1 METNKKSP
9 KNPQNVY
16 VCDCCDYNTSNK
28 KDYTKHLTTSKHK
41 RLIETNKNPQKIP
54 TSYFHICECDK
65 KYKHL
70 SSLYKHKKICKTKT
84 VEIQNNANIEIIDKD
99 LIMMIIKQ
107 NTDLQNVI
115 YEQVKETNEFKN
127 MVLDVCQKNVLINNI
142 TNNTTNNTNS
152 NNKTFNLN
160 FFLNE
165 TCKDAMNI
173 MEFVDSINLQL
184 SDFERV
190 GEVGFVNGISDIII
204 KNLKQLDITE
214 RPIHCTDKKRAIMYV
229 KDDDK
234 WEKEDDTNKKVRR
247 AIKYIA
253 NKNIKLM
260 DAYKALHPDCQK
272 SHSKYS
278 DSYNKFVIEA
288 LGGSGNEDCDNED
301 KIISRLSKVVT
312 IEK

>member
-1 METNKKSP
+1 MTSEFTP
-9 KNPQNVY
+9 KNAKLF
-16 VCDCCDYNTSNK
+16 VCNICDFKCSKLSDFTRHNTTRKHKILTNTSEITPKSAENSVFRCNCGNN
-28 KDYTKHLTTSKHK
+28 YRH
-41 RLIETNKNPQKIP
+41 RQ
-54 TSYFHICECDK
+54 
-65 KYKHL
+65 
-70 SSLYKHKKICKTKT
+70 SLYNHKKICTFIDVIDLHSKEDSTTDKELILT
-84 VEIQNNANIEIIDKD
+84 LLQQNNQLQTQIIE
-99 LIMMIIKQ
+99 LC
-107 NTDLQNVI
+107 
-115 YEQVKETNEFKN
+115 KN
-127 MVLDVCQKNVLINNI
+127 GTTINN
-142 TNNTTNNTNS
+142 TNTNS

-173 MEFVDSINLQL
+173 MEFVDSIKLQL

-229 KDDDK
+229 KDDNK
-234 WEKEDDTNKKVRR
+234 WEKDDDTNRKVRR

-272 SHSKYS
+272 SHSIYS

-301 KIISRLSKVVT
+301 KIISRLSKVVA
-312 IEK
+312 IEKV

>member
-1 METNKKSP
+1 MSAIQKIA
-9 KNPQNVY
+9 KNRINY
-16 VCDCCDYNTSNK
+16 ECKCCDYNTCNKYDYEKHTKTIKHISNDLAMVNGDLAIKIAK
-28 KDYTKHLTTSKHK
+28 KSQQHNF
-41 RLIETNKNPQKIP
+41 ICINCNKAYNDN
-54 TSYFHICECDK
+54 SG
-65 KYKHL
+65 L
-70 SSLYKHKKICKTKT
+70 WRHKKTCVSKNYT
-84 VEIQNNANIEIIDKD
+84 
-99 LIMMIIKQ
+99 
-107 NTDLQNVI
+107 NTDA
-115 YEQVKETNEFKN
+115 
-127 MVLDVCQKNVLINNI
+127 
-142 TNNTTNNTNS
+142 TNNMNTINNTNPNELLNYLMKENS
-152 NNKTFNLN
+152 EFKQLLIDQNKQMVEIAKNGTNNNNTINSHNKTFNLQV
-160 FFLNE
+160 FLNE

-173 MEFVDSINLQL
+173 MEFVDSIKLQL

-214 RPIHCTDKKRAIMYV
+214 RPIHCTDKKREIMYV
-229 KDDDK
+229 KDENK
-234 WEKEDDTNKKVRR
+234 WEKEDDTNKKVRK

-253 NKNIKLM
+253 NKNINLM

-272 SHSKYS
+272 SHSIYS

>member
-1 METNKKSP
+1 MDSNTYP
-9 KNPQNVY
+9 KVAESCEKFH
-16 VCDCCDYNTSNK
+16 CDSCDYKCSRK
-28 KDYTKHLTTSKHK
+28 SSWDKHLTTAKHQNTYQYLPK
-41 RLIETNKNPQKIP
+41 KLQKIY
-54 TSYFHICECDK
+54 TCDCNK
-65 KYKHL
+65 IYNHKQ
-70 SSLYKHKKICKTKT
+70 SLYAHRKKCIVVNKTSHHNVDIIDTTIILQLLKQNDEFKSLIIEQNKTIFEQNNKLLDICKNGTH
-84 VEIQNNANIEIIDKD
+84 
-99 LIMMIIKQ
+99 
-107 NTDLQNVI
+107 
-115 YEQVKETNEFKN
+115 
-127 MVLDVCQKNVLINNI
+127 
-142 TNNTTNNTNS
+142 NTNS
-152 NNKTFNLN
+152 HNKTFNLQV
-160 FFLNE
+160 FLNE

-173 MEFVDSINLQL
+173 MEFVDSIKLQL

-214 RPIHCTDKKRAIMYV
+214 RPIHCTDKKREIMYV
-229 KDDDK
+229 KDENK

-253 NKNIKLM
+253 NKNINLM

-272 SHSKYS
+272 SHSVYS

-301 KIISRLSKVVT
+301 KIISRLSKVVA

>member
-1 METNKKSP
+1 MEHKGDKIMLKLCSNFYCKICDYTTCKKSSFDNHNLSRKHHKLTLGDAQGDTNYAP
-9 KNPQNVY
+9 KISSNKLFNCTN
-16 VCDCCDYNTSNK
+16 CDKPYMSRNGLWKHQKMCLNNSNNTSYNNNEDPTDK
-28 KDYTKHLTTSKHK
+28 QLMMMLMKDNSELKHL
-41 RLIETNKNPQKIP
+41 IMEVVKNG
-54 TSYFHICECDK
+54 TH
-65 KYKHL
+65 
-70 SSLYKHKKICKTKT
+70 
-84 VEIQNNANIEIIDKD
+84 
-99 LIMMIIKQ
+99 
-107 NTDLQNVI
+107 
-115 YEQVKETNEFKN
+115 
-127 MVLDVCQKNVLINNI
+127 I
-142 TNNTTNNTNS
+142 TNNNTNTTTNS
-152 NNKTFNLN
+152 HNKTFNLQV
-160 FFLNE
+160 FLNE

-173 MEFVDSINLQL
+173 MDFVDSIKLQL

-234 WEKEDDTNKKVRR
+234 WEKDDDTNRKVRR

-260 DAYKALHPDCQK
+260 DAYKALYPDCQK

>member
-1 METNKKSP
+1 MLTNVDKKSP
-9 KNPQNVY
+9 KVAKKF
-16 VCDCCDYNTSNK
+16 VCDNCDYECRKINDFN
-28 KDYTKHLTTSKHK
+28 KHLGTHKHK
-41 RLIETNKNPQKIP
+41 MLTHVDEKSPKVAKSENT
-54 TSYFHICECDK
+54 YICDCGNQY
-65 KYKHL
+65 KYRQ
-70 SSLYKHKKICKTKT
+70 SLFVHKKKCLSDKNIHNNNAHNGEINENLILTLLQQNNQLQNQIIEICKNGTT
-84 VEIQNNANIEIIDKD
+84 
-99 LIMMIIKQ
+99 
-107 NTDLQNVI
+107 
-115 YEQVKETNEFKN
+115 
-127 MVLDVCQKNVLINNI
+127 NI
-142 TNNTTNNTNS
+142 THTNS
-152 NNKTFNLN
+152 HNKTFNLQV
-160 FFLNE
+160 FLNE

-173 MEFVDSINLQL
+173 MDFVDSINLQL

-229 KDDDK
+229 KDDNK
-234 WEKEDDTNKKVRR
+234 WEKEDDTNRKVRR

-272 SHSKYS
+272 SHSIYS

-301 KIISRLSKVVT
+301 KIITRLSKVVT

>member
-1 METNKKSP
+1 METDFSENSEDHKHIF
-9 KNPQNVY
+9 NCNY
-16 VCDCCDYNTSNK
+16 CDYKCFKKQHIKQHLKAQSHKMAKGNAVSN
-28 KDYTKHLTTSKHK
+28 SGN
-41 RLIETNKNPQKIP
+41 ETEYNYVGDCLEFGC
-54 TSYFHICECDK
+54 SECGK
-65 KYKHL
+65 KYKNRSGL
-70 SSLYKHKKICKTKT
+70 WKHKKTCVGLPKPSCVITNEETEIKKLTELVLNVVKHNQDLTDKIYEICK
-84 VEIQNNANIEIIDKD
+84 NG
-99 LIMMIIKQ
+99 
-107 NTDLQNVI
+107 
-115 YEQVKETNEFKN
+115 
-127 MVLDVCQKNVLINNI
+127 
-142 TNNTTNNTNS
+142 TTINNTNTNS
-152 NNKTFNLN
+152 HNKTFNLQ

-173 MEFVDSINLQL
+173 MDFVDSIKLQL

-214 RPIHCTDKKRAIMYV
+214 RPIHCTDKKREIMYV
-229 KDDDK
+229 KDENK

-253 NKNIKLM
+253 NKNINLM

-272 SHSKYS
+272 SHSIYS

-301 KIISRLSKVVT
+301 KIISRVSKVVT

>member
-1 METNKKSP
+1 MLTEKSQKVAQIFECKK
-9 KNPQNVY
+9 
-16 VCDCCDYNTSNK
+16 CDYISSRRN
-28 KDYTKHLTTSKHK
+28 DYTKHLLTSKHIQLTSVNNELTEK
-41 RLIETNKNPQKIP
+41 SHKNSMQCENCNKEYKSRTGLWKHNKLCKSLNCYNTTDNKNEEP
-54 TSYFHICECDK
+54 TDK
-65 KYKHL
+65 QLMMMIMKDNIDLKHL
-70 SSLYKHKKICKTKT
+70 
-84 VEIQNNANIEIIDKD
+84 
-99 LIMMIIKQ
+99 IM
-107 NTDLQNVI
+107 DV
-115 YEQVKETNEFKN
+115 VKNGTH
-127 MVLDVCQKNVLINNI
+127 I
-142 TNNTTNNTNS
+142 TNNNNNTTTNS
-152 NNKTFNLN
+152 HNKTFNLQ

-173 MEFVDSINLQL
+173 MDFVDSIKLQL

-214 RPIHCTDKKRAIMYV
+214 RPIHCTDKKREIMYV
-229 KDDDK
+229 KDENK
-234 WEKEDDTNKKVRR
+234 WEKEDDTNRKVRR

-253 NKNIKLM
+253 NKNINLM

-272 SHSKYS
+272 SHSIYS

-312 IEK
+312 IEKESF